1 MFYYTLTNTLAQL
14 SAVDIT
20 TPLVFLAFLA
30 LGISLGVLIA
40 FMYFLHVFRRDLL
53 KPPQTESLSTT
64 REKINTIE
72 SAQQSLSA
80 SIEELRNSLKM
91 IQDNTLRLEAKITSL
106 EGRMLTLERRRP
118 AEAVRTGVYPK
129 PTRETLK
136 EVAALKDIGE
146 IALYF
151 PEVRYAGIITS
162 QGYIVKQYGQCS
174 EEPPKLLEIL
184 RLSNMDKTS
193 LIKGN
198 RRIDL
203 FRLGEV
209 KDLTVFGIIE
219 VDNLLEVDENRIG
232 EIRETISKYY
242 RDVIA
247 KTM

>member
-1 MFYYTLTNTLAQL
+1 
-14 SAVDIT
+14 
-20 TPLVFLAFLA
+20 
-30 LGISLGVLIA
+30 
-40 FMYFLHVFRRDLL
+40 
-53 KPPQTESLSTT
+53 
-64 REKINTIE
+64 
-72 SAQQSLSA
+72 
-80 SIEELRNSLKM
+80 
-91 IQDNTLRLEAKITSL
+91 
-106 EGRMLTLERRRP
+106 
-118 AEAVRTGVYPK
+118 
-129 PTRETLK
+129 
-136 EVAALKDIGE
+136 
-146 IALYF
+146 
-151 PEVRYAGIITS
+151 
-162 QGYIVKQYGQCS
+162 CS